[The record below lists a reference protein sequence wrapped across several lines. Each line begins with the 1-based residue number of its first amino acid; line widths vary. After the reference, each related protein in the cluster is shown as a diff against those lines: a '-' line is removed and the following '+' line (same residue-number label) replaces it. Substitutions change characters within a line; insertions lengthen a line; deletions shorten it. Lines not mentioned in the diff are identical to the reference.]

1 MGPQCTF
8 LVTAMVG
15 WLVGSGII
23 AKRGLR
29 QHKNSI
35 RNYTVQ
41 LNRDTWNDLHVLQ
54 IAERVSCD
62 VPPTDSAV
70 AERIYESEYHIDKHL
85 TGGPTTRLNVFL

>member
-1 MGPQCTF
+1 MLACLLTIIHSMGPQCTF

-15 WLVGSGII
+15 WLVQGSWQKG
-23 AKRGLR
+23 GLR

-35 RNYTVQ
+35 WNYTVQ

-62 VPPTDSAV
+62 VPPA
-70 AERIYESEYHIDKHL
+70 K
-85 TGGPTTRLNVFL
+85 